1 MTLRLARGQAAVRRD
16 GLDGAVERVVAGA
29 ALEGLGVELR
39 VQQPV
44 GDGGVVADEAAR
56 AAQQVALEVVGL
68 ERVAVGVE
76 PRVGGDA
83 GGVEVPVDAGAQV
96 AALRRWRRRFAV
108 LDLVDQDVAVQRA
121 RVGGCLTVGDGA
133 AHGLLD
139 RAAQR
144 VVAGGEVVAAA
155 VPGAD
160 GLAGHVV
167 QHPARAGL
175 HAELVD
181 AVAEHVV
188 GVAHDDAAERVA
200 GLLDRRR
207 ARRAG
212 CLRCPAR
219 RGWRSCLRCR
229 RGRGRRRRRGC
240 ARRSGRGG
248 RARRSARWWACRRGR
263 RRARRRCCSSGPSA
277 PPMRWACQV
286 CQVAG
291 CVLKY
296 AAT

>member
-1 MTLRLARGQAAVRRD
+1 MLPSKVSASSC
-16 GLDGAVERVVAGA
+16 GL
-29 ALEGLGVELR
+29 
-39 VQQPV
+39 QQPV

-68 ERVAVGVE
+68 DRVAVGIE

-83 GGVEVPVDAGAQV
+83 GGIEVPVDAGAQV
-96 AALRRWRRRFAV
+96 ERFVRVGAWRRFAV

-121 RVGGCLTVGDGA
+121 RVGVRGRA
-133 AHGLLD
+133 AHGLLH

-144 VVAGGEVVAAA
+144 VVGGGEVVAAA

-188 GVAHDDAAERVA
+188 GVAHDDALLERTGRQVVDGQFALVAHGALVAFDVQLDAGGEALFGAVEVVAGADDAVARHGQEGAAERIEM
-200 GLLDRRR
+200 
-207 ARRAG
+207 
-212 CLRCPAR
+212 
-219 RGWRSCLRCR
+219 
-229 RGRGRRRRRGC
+229 
-240 ARRSGRGG
+240 RGG
-248 RARRSARWWACRRGR
+248 RRVGVGCGARWRPF
-263 RRARRRCCSSGPSA
+263 CSCGPSA
-277 PPMRWACQV
+277 PPMRCACQV
-286 CQVAG
+286 CQGWAG
-291 CVLKY
+291 WR
-296 AAT
+296 AAP